1 VDDERRIADEG
12 LDAVTLQADSHAALD
27 LIARAEDIFSGDANQ
42 SVAEEF
48 ELRKR
53 FVEGYHYLR
62 ERDPLRLAILEAG
75 IMSSVWARRSRL
87 AGQTGMSGPRWILLP
102 LAILGAIPNYATYRL
117 IGALTNRL
125 SNENEMRATMKFV
138 GALMLLPL
146 TWIAIA
152 AAVWWRFG
160 VLAAVVTLIALPI
173 LGYVALR
180 VFESLAAW
188 RARPRENFAAQR
200 EAKAKGSKTLAI
212 CNVVGSMITRESSG
226 TIYTHAG
233 PEIAVASTKAFLAQ
247 VVGLK
252 LLALYLAQV
261 RGVMWPQDRRRIV
274 EDLHKLPA
282 MIAQVLKLRPQVR
295 ELAEHIANS
304 PTVLFMGRHVGY
316 PVALEGAL
324 KLKEISY
331 LHAEGLAAGEMKHGP
346 IALVEDGVPVVAV
359 ATQCHVYQ
367 KVLSNIQEVKAR
379 GAYVIAICSVGDGE
393 EVARH
398 ADRVLEV
405 PRIHELLVP
414 ALVAVPLQLL
424 AYEVATIRGRD
435 VDQPR
440 NLAKSVT
447 VE

>member
-1 VDDERRIADEG
+1 MRAFLVALFRLALRIFYRRIEVVGLENIRSDRAIVFAVNHPNGLVDPLFVLCFAPRRVSFLAKAPLFGYPFIGWFVRMFESIPVFRKQDEVSGSNRETFARAREILARGGSIAIFPEGTTHSDPQLHPLKTGVARIALGASLPSLDVVPTGIYYTEKQTFRSNALVVFGAPIAITPEAVDESGEPRRESVDALTARIDEG

-173 LGYVALR
+173 FGYVALR

-200 EAKAKGSKTLAI
+200 EAIRDEILA
-212 CNVVGSMITRESSG
+212 VWT
-226 TIYTHAG
+226 
-233 PEIAVASTKAFLAQ
+233 
-247 VVGLK
+247 
-252 LLALYLAQV
+252 
-261 RGVMWPQDRRRIV
+261 
-274 EDLHKLPA
+274 
-282 MIAQVLKLRPQVR
+282 
-295 ELAEHIANS
+295 
-304 PTVLFMGRHVGY
+304 
-316 PVALEGAL
+316 
-324 KLKEISY
+324 
-331 LHAEGLAAGEMKHGP
+331 EMR
-346 IALVEDGVPVVAV
+346 D
-359 ATQCHVYQ
+359 ATSQQ
-367 KVLSNIQEVKAR
+367 
-379 GAYVIAICSVGDGE
+379 
-393 EVARH
+393 
-398 ADRVLEV
+398 
-405 PRIHELLVP
+405 
-414 ALVAVPLQLL
+414 
-424 AYEVATIRGRD
+424 
-435 VDQPR
+435 
-440 NLAKSVT
+440 
-447 VE
+447 